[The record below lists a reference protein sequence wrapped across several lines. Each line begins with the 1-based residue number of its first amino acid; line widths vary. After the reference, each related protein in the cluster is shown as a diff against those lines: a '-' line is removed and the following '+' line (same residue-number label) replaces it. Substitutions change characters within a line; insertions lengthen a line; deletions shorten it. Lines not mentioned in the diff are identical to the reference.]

1 MCEEM
6 RDAGMDVADQTIR
19 GIYVA
24 ALLSEYNLEIRK
36 LSRIQVFDREDHEH
50 SAGAV

>member
-36 LSRIQVFDREDHEH
+36 LSRIQVFDREDLSLIHI
-50 SAGAV
+50 